1 MRDFSLRRTLTEK
14 DKSESEDEL
23 LKGSAEGR
31 MEVDA
36 CVVLEDV
43 LLKLE
48 RLAWDLGWT
57 AGSRSMQTG
66 LNVKLPPTVAI
77 LHSSSAQSRLSPKT
91 KVSSDM
97 EVRTGKNVSA
107 ATRRR

>member
-14 DKSESEDEL
+14 DKSESECEL
-23 LKGSAEGR
+23 LNGSAEGR
-31 MEVDA
+31 LEVDE

-43 LLKLE
+43 LSKLE
-48 RLAWDLGWT
+48 RSVWDFGWT
-57 AGSRSMQTG
+57 AGSWSMQTV
-66 LNVKLPPTVAI
+66 LNVKVSPAFAI

-107 ATRRR
+107 TTRRR